1 MSGAR
6 FAWMAG
12 MDIKQTNP
20 NANVPKQRENEPLGD
35 QGHEKTWE
43 PPAGEQGIS
52 NRADDEAADESDED
66 SPNRSNT

>member
-1 MSGAR
+1 MQ
-6 FAWMAG
+6 FAWVGG
-12 MDIKQTNP
+12 MDIKEANP

-52 NRADDEAADESDED
+52 NRADDEATDEPDED
-66 SPNRSNT
+66 DADRADT